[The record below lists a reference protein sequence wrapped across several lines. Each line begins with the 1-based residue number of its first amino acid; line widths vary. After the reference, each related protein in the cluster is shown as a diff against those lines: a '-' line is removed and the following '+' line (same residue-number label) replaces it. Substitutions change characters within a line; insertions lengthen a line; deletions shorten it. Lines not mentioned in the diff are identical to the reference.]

1 MSIADQI
8 TRIKNNIAASYA
20 ECSAKGATLPTT
32 ENSENLPNT
41 IASIT
46 TGGGTGGGEEITA
59 YNYTSNALTQ
69 GAWVHYNERVDNTA
83 QIATYNINGLAYC
96 YCVAP
101 DILLYSSGAYNPNT
115 IFTATLNESDNTY
128 VASQVG
134 SISGYPR
141 RFCGIDKDGYLYSN
155 NSGFSSLN
163 YEKGLYWGNG
173 NNAANSE
180 YYLDNEYLHK
190 IDKLTGNDIAV
201 FDDNISYVMQDVY
214 GGYSISSNIL
224 VVAKNSILTIVTIDF
239 GDNSL
244 SQNSTNISCGC
255 IIGGMSN
262 GIIFGQVSKPS
273 DKLTSALLAFK
284 YENGALITYSK
295 ENFPSAMQE
304 CFDNDCNPFWN
315 EQYGIF
321 TAYIPSTGKCV
332 CCQYINGMWVDRS
345 PILDVSGLYIAT
357 TSQFMVSSD
366 FSRAFLLQSGSTY
379 LQFSITSASDGN
391 YLVPY
396 SYTNSE
402 SKMGKVKDSVLA
414 TVGAQCTVV
423 IPKVETN
430 TPDLTPD
437 PTTMELQLWR
447 FNKPIESHHLFSTH
461 SEIFDAEVDFP
472 EDYRLIPVSSGHYPL
487 LYRSED
493 GYVYSY
499 NGASD
504 NTNTV
509 TWQKLY
515 NWGTNTQPKSTYYY
529 GNNGGKIAAV
539 NTNKFNADW
548 SVLVQDIKDI
558 NNVKKFKISGNYQL
572 TYIESGYTYINGVT
586 TPTIVACSTS
596 SMAGFYISTDDGENW
611 KSCKISDKWDSWNQG
626 MGKMISQVLFSKGT
640 IFVLF
645 GANYEEIY
653 KSSDCGETWQKVEY
667 DNKLG
672 VYTSNYQW
680 QGNMTIKDGYNEYL
694 FFPNSTFTFGYL
706 WDGSNF
712 QKISFNNTTY
722 SGYEAVSIPQLY
734 SALIYR
740 NGLYKII
747 QLDDQGFHEISSFT
761 VWKGTPKTVL
771 PPVCIDY
778 ETISTLINMGADVEI
793 NQVRFPRTYTKKF
806 PPEVGDKTA
815 TFATKQ
821 DEFWTDKITSY
832 TDGLI
837 TTSTYGDDYK
847 YKREPRGDVT
857 LG

>member
-20 ECSAKGATLPTT
+20 ECSAKGATLPSV

-46 TGGGTGGGEEITA
+46 TGGGSGGGEEIAA
-59 YNYTSNALTQ
+59 YNYTSSALTQ
-69 GAWVHYNERVDNTA
+69 GDWVHYNARVDNTA

-101 DILLYSSGAYNPNT
+101 DILLYSSVAYNPNT
-115 IFTATLNESDNTY
+115 IFTATLNEADGTY
-128 VASQVG
+128 NASQVA
-134 SISGYPR
+134 SIGGYAR

-155 NSGFSSLN
+155 TAFSSLN
-163 YEKGLYWGNG
+163 YEKGYYWGNSD
-173 NNAANSE
+173 NAANAE
-180 YYLDNEYLHK
+180 YYIDNGYLHK

-201 FDDNISYVMQDVY
+201 FDGTMSYTMQDVY

-224 VVAKNSILTIVTIDF
+224 VVAKNGILTIVTMDF
-239 GDNSL
+239 GNNSL
-244 SQNSTNISCGC
+244 SQDSTSLPCASIF
-255 IIGGMSN
+255 GGMSN
-262 GIIFGQVSKPS
+262 GIIFGQVKKPS
-273 DKLTSALLAFK
+273 DTPTSALFAFK

-304 CFDNDCNPFWN
+304 CFDTNCNPFWN
-315 EQYGIF
+315 EQFGIF
-321 TAYIPSTGKCV
+321 TAYIPSNGKCV
-332 CCQYINGMWVDRS
+332 CCQYINGVWVDRS
-345 PILDVSGLYIAT
+345 PILDVSGLSIDT
-357 TSQFMVSSD
+357 QSQFMVSSD

-396 SYTNSE
+396 SYTNSN
-402 SKMGKVKDSVLA
+402 SKMGKVKENVDAVIG
-414 TVGAQCTVV
+414 TQCTVV
-423 IPKVETN
+423 IPKVETSSVN
-430 TPDLTPD
+430 PTPN

-447 FNKPIESHHLFSTH
+447 LNKPIETHHLFSTH
-461 SEIFDAEVDFP
+461 SEIFDDEVDYP
-472 EDYRLIPVSSGHYPL
+472 EDYRLIPTSVASYPL

-499 NGASD
+499 DGESD

-509 TWQKLY
+509 TWKKLY
-515 NWGTNTQPKSTYYY
+515 DWGTNTQPKATYYY
-529 GNNGGKIAAV
+529 GNNGAKIAAV
-539 NTNKFNADW
+539 NTNKVNADW

-558 NNVKKFKISGNYQL
+558 NNVKKFKISKNFKMAH
-572 TYIESGYTYINGVT
+572 IESGYTYINGVT
-586 TPTIVACSTS
+586 TPTIVACSS
-596 SMAGFYISTDDGENW
+596 STQAGFYISTDDGENW
-611 KSCKISDKWDSWNQG
+611 KSCKISDMWDSWNQG
-626 MGKMISQVLFSKGT
+626 MGKFISQVLFSKGT

-645 GANYEEIY
+645 GNNYEEIY

-672 VYTSNYQW
+672 VYTTNYQW
-680 QGNMTIKDGYNEYL
+680 QGSMTIKDGYNEYL
-694 FFPNSTFTFGYL
+694 FFPASTFTFGYL
-706 WDGSNF
+706 WDGNNF
-712 QKISFNNTTY
+712 KKISFNNTTY

-734 SALIYR
+734 SALIYK

-793 NQVRFPRTYTKKF
+793 NQVQFKRVYTKKY
-806 PPEVGDKTA
+806 PPEVGDKA
-815 TFATKQ
+815 VPFATKQ
-821 DEFWTDKITSY
+821 DEFWTDEITSY

-837 TTSTYGDDYK
+837 TTSIYGDDYK
-847 YKREPRGDVT
+847 YQREPRGDVT